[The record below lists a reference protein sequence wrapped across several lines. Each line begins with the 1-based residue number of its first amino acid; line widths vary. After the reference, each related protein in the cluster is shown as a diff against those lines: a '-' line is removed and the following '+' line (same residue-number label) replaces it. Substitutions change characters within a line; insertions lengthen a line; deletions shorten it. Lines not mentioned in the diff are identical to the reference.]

1 MFRLA
6 KIFTNRKFVT
16 FLWFGLSLFAI
27 VKQALAN
34 HINNYQIYKYT
45 FINLIHQNNLYTAQP
60 QHFED
65 LNHYGPL
72 FSLIIAPFT
81 FLPDYLG
88 VILWT
93 MANAYVL
100 YKAIL
105 MLPLKQQQLT
115 AVLLIS
121 AHELMTA
128 SYGEQVNPAIA
139 ALIILSFV
147 FINRKQDWLAT
158 LMIVIGTLIKL
169 YGIVGLAF
177 FFFSKKKPQFIISFF
192 VWMAVLLA
200 LPMLVASPHFVLQCY
215 HDWFISLRDKNIANE
230 SSVMQNISVMGMISK
245 IFAYPQLSNLL
256 VLVPAMLLFASSYLR
271 IKSFKETPYQL
282 LILAST
288 LIFTVIFST
297 GSESPTYIIA
307 FAGVAIWFIN
317 LGRHPTG
324 FEIFLLVFA
333 LVITSL
339 SPSDIFP
346 QSINRNFIRP
356 YALKALPCLLIWLKI
371 VVEALTRNFDNKE
384 VPQQTEILI

>member
-1 MFRLA
+1 M
-6 KIFTNRKFVT
+6 
-16 FLWFGLSLFAI
+16 AI
-27 VKQALAN
+27 
-34 HINNYQIYKYT
+34 
-45 FINLIHQNNLYTAQP
+45 
-60 QHFED
+60 
-65 LNHYGPL
+65 
-72 FSLIIAPFT
+72 
-81 FLPDYLG
+81 
-88 VILWT
+88 
-93 MANAYVL
+93 
-100 YKAIL
+100 
-105 MLPLKQQQLT
+105 
-115 AVLLIS
+115 
-121 AHELMTA
+121 
-128 SYGEQVNPAIA
+128 
-139 ALIILSFV
+139 
-147 FINRKQDWLAT
+147 
-158 LMIVIGTLIKL
+158 
-169 YGIVGLAF
+169 
-177 FFFSKKKPQFIISFF
+177 
-192 VWMAVLLA
+192 LLA

-317 LGRHPTG
+317 LGRRPTG